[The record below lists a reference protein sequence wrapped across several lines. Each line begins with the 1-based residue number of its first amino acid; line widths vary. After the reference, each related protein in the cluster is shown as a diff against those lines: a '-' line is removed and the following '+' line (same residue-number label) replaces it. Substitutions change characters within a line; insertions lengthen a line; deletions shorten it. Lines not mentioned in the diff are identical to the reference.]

1 MKYEKESE
9 EVIIESYKKIIKDI
23 NTVKKYEYHIRT
35 KGNNSFILSG
45 KDSIFFT
52 CMYDGKSLTAITKY
66 LLDKETL
73 ATKDCHAC
81 GLKQS
86 EFIESNKQKDC
97 DIPKSV
103 LDLGLCTLHTLLRS
117 MEYVFNLGV
126 RGSTG
131 NVSMKSEAFL
141 DAKASKKI
149 DFESELC
156 LKLFQV
162 KIGGGTSNDGNLCR
176 KFFKNAEKTAD
187 ILELPLE
194 IIQAFEDLNNII
206 SNCKNIPDQKSFET
220 ISNFLLHMLTTV
232 EPFNKSPL
240 TPTVHRLLVH
250 GYQYIKH
257 FYVQY
262 PIPHGAL
269 SESALES
276 RNKFNHRFREHL
288 SYKGSLVQN
297 LRDLGV
303 RHLLASDPYISLM
316 LRKDKKRK

>member
-9 EVIIESYKKIIKDI
+9 EVIIESYKKLIKDI
-23 NTVKKYEYHIRT
+23 NIVKKYDYQIQSKSDNT
-35 KGNNSFILSG
+35 FILSG

-52 CMYDGKSLTAITKY
+52 SMYDGKSTTAITKY

-86 EFIESNKQKDC
+86 EFIKSQKQMDC

-156 LKLFQV
+156 LKLFHV

-176 KFFKNAEKTAD
+176 KFFKNSEKTAD
-187 ILELPLE
+187 ILELPFE
-194 IIQAFEDLNNII
+194 IVKAFEELNNII
-206 SNCKNIPDQKSFET
+206 SNCKSIPDQKHFSE
-220 ISNFLLHMLTTV
+220 ICDFLLHMLTTV
-232 EPFNKSPL
+232 EPFNQSPL

-250 GYQYIKH
+250 GQQYIQH
-257 FYVQY
+257 FQAIF
-262 PIPHGAL
+262 PIAHGAL

-276 RNKFNHRFREHL
+276 RNKYNHRFREHL